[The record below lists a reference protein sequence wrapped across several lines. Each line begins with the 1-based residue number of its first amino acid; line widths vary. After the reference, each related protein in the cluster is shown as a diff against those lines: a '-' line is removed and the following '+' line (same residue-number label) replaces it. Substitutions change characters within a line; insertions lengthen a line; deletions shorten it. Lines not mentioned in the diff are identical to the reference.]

1 MDNVNMAITEKLDN
15 IFKILDTIDHN
26 VGKVQEIFI
35 TITSITKSSES
46 EVPAGSCSSLEPFC
60 VTQTMGHTVMVAG
73 NTIAS
78 MENETANEEDPDD
91 SADGQ
96 TLRLSISAFPK
107 ENVSG
112 FEERNAI
119 EELKQSE
126 NGLKLRPGCVQT
138 AVNQMLL
145 SPLNPQ
151 TLESSSAKDVYQE
164 PVLTNQ
170 NKDHRPKESALE
182 HYEYC
187 AVPNEDFSDS
197 FKTKLEAVSGEGSS
211 DGRKIEDNFQGCLH
225 SFLKEQGITKETIE
239 TLIKSS
245 IDDMT
250 RAKTLL
256 NEPFAKNERLMPTLE
271 LKTKDIID
279 KLAYLKE
286 SLADLNTELTHELPL
301 NTNHFKKQNA
311 KLAQASNK
319 LDEISK
325 EMSST
330 NKFFYKNTCTFARQI
345 TEFKNTTKALEKCLC
360 SMNENLSERV
370 RELEQIQETLM
381 EYVNQCHSKEDKVV
395 EVLSSF
401 EEEMTS
407 GLNRSRHLDTR
418 FGEVEITLKQFQEMI
433 LKSVKQCHRQCRS
446 RDDKMTDA
454 LNRFEE
460 VIILK
465 VDRARHVDT
474 RFGEVEQTLKQFQD
488 MITATVEKCQSR
500 DDKVEEAL
508 LKLEKERR
516 SERSRTRN
524 IDKRLCNLEC
534 MLQQVLERSCSKED
548 KTAITTCII
557 EKQ

>member
-15 IFKILDTIDHN
+15 VFKILDTIDHN
-26 VGKVQEIFI
+26 VDKVQEIFS
-35 TITSITKSSES
+35 TIASITKSSES
-46 EVPAGSCSSLEPFC
+46 EVPAGRCSSLEPFC
-60 VTQTMGHTVMVAG
+60 VTQKMGHTVMVAG
-73 NTIAS
+73 NTIAG
-78 MENETANEEDPDD
+78 MENETAKEEDPDD

-96 TLRLSISAFPK
+96 PLRLSISAFSK

-112 FEERNAI
+112 FEERNTT
-119 EELKQSE
+119 EELKQPE
-126 NGLKLRPGCVQT
+126 KGLKLRPGCVQT
-138 AVNQMLL
+138 AVNQVLL

-151 TLESSSAKDVYQE
+151 TLESSSAKDAYRE
-164 PVLTNQ
+164 PVLSNQ
-170 NKDHRPKESALE
+170 NKDHRPKESASE
-182 HYEYC
+182 ENEYC
-187 AVPNEDFSDS
+187 VAPNEDFSDS
-197 FKTKLEAVSGEGSS
+197 FKTKLEAVSTEDSS
-211 DGRKIEDNFQGCLH
+211 DGKKIQDNFQGCLH
-225 SFLKEQGITKETIE
+225 SFLKEQGVTKETIE

-250 RAKTLL
+250 KAKTLL
-256 NEPFAKNERLMPTLE
+256 NETFAKNERLMPTLE

-311 KLAQASNK
+311 KLAQALNK
-319 LDEISK
+319 LDDISK

-330 NKFFYKNTCTFARQI
+330 NKFLYKNTCTFACQL
-345 TEFKNTTKALEKCLC
+345 TEFKNTTKALDKFLC
-360 SMNENLSERV
+360 NMNENLSERV
-370 RELEQIQETLM
+370 GELEQIQERLM
-381 EYVNQCHSKEDKVV
+381 EYVDQCHSKEDKVV

-418 FGEVEITLKQFQEMI
+418 FGEVQLTLKQFQETI
-433 LKSVKQCHRQCRS
+433 LKSVKQCHRQCHS
-446 RDDKMTDA
+446 REDKMAEA
-454 LNRFEE
+454 LNRFENVITSE
-460 VIILK
+460 V
-465 VDRARHVDT
+465 DQARHVDT
-474 RFGEVEQTLKQFQD
+474 RFREVEQTFKQCQE

-500 DDKVEEAL
+500 VEKVEEAL
-508 LKLEKERR
+508 LRSEKERK

-524 IDKRLCNLEC
+524 IDKRCNLEC

-548 KTAITTCII
+548 KTAVNIV